1 MRQTATYALPS
12 PWRDIGWQLLLWV
25 AFFIVTCLIDF
36 SCTAHAGQQPTTVVG
51 SRPSIRHTRRM
62 TRITVLRPVRAQGR
76 AAAGYPFLQTTA
88 NVSQVAANVTGNLPV
103 SVAIG
108 FIRFIA
114 RPATPQTFQ
123 GSRPCPQK
131 RR

>member
-1 MRQTATYALPS
+1 MRQAATYTFPS
-12 PWRDIGWQLLLWV
+12 PWPLQLLLWIA
-25 AFFIVTCLIDF
+25 AFALAFCIHAT
-36 SCTAHAGQQPTTVVG
+36 TADAGQRWERKAP
-51 SRPSIRHTRRM
+51 IR
-62 TRITVLRPVRAQGR
+62 LARAQGR
-76 AAAGYPFLQTTA
+76 ARAGYPFLQTTA